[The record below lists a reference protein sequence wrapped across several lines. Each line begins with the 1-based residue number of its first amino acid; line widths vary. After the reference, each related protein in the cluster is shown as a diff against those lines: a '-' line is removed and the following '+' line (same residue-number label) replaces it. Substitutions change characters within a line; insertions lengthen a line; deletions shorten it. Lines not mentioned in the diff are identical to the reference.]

1 MKKFLTKSYSIFMLA
16 VLLPILSLA
25 QNSWINIQYLSDNYP
40 SEISWEVLDG
50 YGSVVVESDSN
61 YVINSLLDTIINLD
75 AGTYTFNLYD
85 VFGDGLGASLIVVT

>member
-1 MKKFLTKSYSIFMLA
+1 MKKLLFLLAFLPTMLT
-16 VLLPILSLA
+16 A

-61 YVINSLLDTIINLD
+61 YIINSLLDTIINLD
-75 AGTYTFNLYD
+75 AELTH
-85 VFGDGLGASLIVVT
+85 LIYMMFLVMV